1 MAKKTPKRTRR
12 VSEEDVLESAY
23 RNVSGYK
30 GKIRKSRSH
39 NLTPV
44 VIAFCIA
51 LIAVIVC
58 VIAGCMYYFNSEL
71 NGFILENV
79 SVAGV
84 DIGGMTQA
92 DAISAVRSATENT
105 YTRTP
110 MTVKVLD
117 SEIQIPVEYVG
128 KLDVRSAVRDAYKFG
143 KTGSASKQ
151 QQEQQIAMTT
161 GYNVDLTAYLDL
173 NDNAIRQ
180 ILAELGKN
188 YSSTLSQSTYEIIG
202 SAPSQSLVIKLG
214 VPEYGL
220 DLNQLYQDVLDAYSN
235 NKFEVIGQCGMIEP
249 DPIDLDLI
257 YTQNYV
263 APVDAYYEKS
273 TRSIIPEI
281 DGYGFDLENAK
292 SRLDNAN
299 YGSIIEIPFLSLEA
313 EVTSESI
320 SSLLFRDTLA
330 TYTGTSTSDPD
341 RNTNLRLACEAID
354 GLVLYPGDK
363 FSYNDALGERTKARG
378 YRPGPSYA
386 GNKTVMTIGGGICQV
401 SSALYYCVLKAEME
415 VTLRYRH
422 GFMPSYMPVGL
433 DATVSWGTK
442 DFCFKNT
449 LDYPVRIEASASDG
463 DTTVTLIGTELRD
476 YRPELESDILSETK
490 HETNYKIMNSD
501 NPDGYKDG
509 DYITE
514 PYNGYEVKTYLC
526 KYALNSGTQLS
537 KELIDHS
544 VYRKRDAIICK
555 IQDTKSDPTNPES
568 NHNDTPSE
576 GGTLPS

>member
-1 MAKKTPKRTRR
+1 MAKKTPKRTQR
-12 VSEEDVLESAY
+12 VLEEEELESAY
-23 RNVSGYK
+23 RTVSGYK
-30 GKIRKSRSH
+30 GKFRKTRSH
-39 NLTPV
+39 SLTPV
-44 VIAFCIA
+44 VIAICIA

-58 VIAGCMYYFNSEL
+58 MIAGCMYYFTSEL

-92 DAISAVRSATENT
+92 DAISAVHSATENT
-105 YTRTP
+105 YTRIP

-128 KLDVRSAVRDAYKFG
+128 KLDVRRAVRDAYKFG

-161 GYNVDLTAYLDL
+161 GYAVDLTAYLDL
-173 NDNAIRQ
+173 NDNAIRRV
-180 ILAELGKN
+180 LSELGKN
-188 YSSTLSQSTYEIIG
+188 YSSALSQSTYEIIG

-220 DLNQLYQDVLDAYSN
+220 DLNQLYRDVLEAYSN

-257 YTQNYV
+257 YEQNYV
-263 APVDAYYEKS
+263 APIDAYYDKS
-273 TRSIIPEI
+273 TQSIIPET

-292 SRLDNAN
+292 ALLNNAKF
-299 YGSIIEIPFLSLEA
+299 GTTIEIPFISQKA

-354 GLVLYPGDK
+354 GLVLYPGDE
-363 FSYNDALGERTKARG
+363 FSYNDALGERTKERG
-378 YRPGPSYA
+378 YLPGPSYA

-401 SSALYYCVLKAEME
+401 SSALYYCALKAEME
-415 VTLRYRH
+415 ITLRYSH

-449 LDYPVRIEASASDG
+449 LDYPVRIDASASG
-463 DTTVTLIGTELRD
+463 GETIVTLIGTDLRE
-476 YRPELESDILSETK
+476 YQVKLESDILSETK
-490 HETNYKIMNSD
+490 YRTTYKTLASD
-501 NPDGYKDG
+501 NPDGYQNG

-514 PYNGYEVKTYLC
+514 PYNGYDVKTYLC
-526 KYALNSGTQLS
+526 KYSLESNTQLS
-537 KELIDHS
+537 KKLIAHS
-544 VYRKRDAIICK
+544 TYRMRDAVICK
-555 IQDTKSDPTNPES
+555 IEDVKKDPELPES
-568 NHNDTPSE
+568 NHNDASSE
-576 GGTLPS
+576 DGTLPS